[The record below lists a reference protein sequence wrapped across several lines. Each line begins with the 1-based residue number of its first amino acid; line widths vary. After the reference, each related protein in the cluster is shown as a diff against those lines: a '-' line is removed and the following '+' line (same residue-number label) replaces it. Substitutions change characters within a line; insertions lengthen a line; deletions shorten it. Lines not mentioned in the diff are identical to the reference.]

1 MDQEIL
7 IQIVENLAK
16 VATLSCRMMRE
27 LIEKN
32 KELTVNVALTDQ
44 INKCI
49 TNQQSDHIAVLNTR
63 INKLDQII
71 NSLSNP
77 QSTGAPFDEP
87 DTFNPEE
94 SKCLVCGNPV
104 KPGRKVCSNKC
115 RGEFAS
121 KSRELKKLKTLPDLP
136 KPEPKPDILPENPQ
150 QPAQRF
156 PEANHKAE
164 SGN

>member
-7 IQIVENLAK
+7 IQVVENLAN
-16 VATLSCRMMRE
+16 VTTLSCRMIRE

-32 KELTVNVALTDQ
+32 KQLTVDAKLNDAINNYLTQD
-44 INKCI
+44 N
-49 TNQQSDHIAVLNTR
+49 SAHIAVLNTR
-63 INKLDQII
+63 ISKLEQII
-71 NSLSNP
+71 NILSP
-77 QSTGAPFDEP
+77 SQSTGAPFDEP

-121 KSRELKKLKTLPDLP
+121 KTRELKKLKKLPDLP
-136 KPEPKPDILPENPQ
+136 KPEPEPGILPENPK
-150 QPAQRF
+150 QPAQQ
-156 PEANHKAE
+156 PEANHKTE